1 VFVGPSHWLR
11 GQSLKGGM
19 EQITYRIRSGFR
31 QQLVPASVSAS
42 RALGGANN
50 NVPLLCNAEVPAL
63 ACPGCADTDGA
74 VQAQVCGRPKCDS
87 TADWTTSA
95 RACRL
100 PCLRTIG
107 LRRPALRGYAPPRP
121 NDGERQAA
129 MTQLGMSARAFH
141 RTVSRL
147 Q

>member
-1 VFVGPSHWLR
+1 
-11 GQSLKGGM
+11 M
-19 EQITYRIRSGFR
+19 EQI
-31 QQLVPASVSAS
+31 
-42 RALGGANN
+42 GGANN

-74 VQAQVCGRPKCDS
+74 VQAQVWGRPRCAS
-87 TADWTTSA
+87 TADWTTPS
-95 RACRL
+95 RACCL
-100 PCLRTIG
+100 PCLRTTG
-107 LRRPALRGYAPPRP
+107 LRRPALRGHAPPRP
-121 NDGERQAA
+121 NDGGTQAA